1 MQGSFG
7 MEPAS
12 PPSSPI
18 RGGRFPGTRWCSRAS
33 RTKPKL
39 PTSGL
44 ISRTSMS
51 TVARS
56 DNATDAGLKPLEI
69 HMRRILHHELGEPAR
84 VLRVEDGPSTSLGP
98 DQVRVRLS
106 YQPIH
111 PGDLHGVTGS
121 PAFGTP
127 PTVASGARV
136 PGFEGAG
143 VVSEVG
149 PKVDPA
155 LELKQGLR
163 VAFFPASGAWSDE
176 AVVPASSV
184 VPLPDSIPDEVGA
197 QMLIN
202 TVTALTVIRAAH
214 DSLPPDAPTGVVA
227 LLTGAG
233 SAVGRLTGKVLTERG
248 VKVIRLVRSEAS
260 AAKLTGIL
268 PRAPVF
274 ATEVAG
280 WKDRVRAVAEG
291 AKIHVAIDGVGGH
304 LLGDVA
310 GLFAERTGTVIN
322 FGSLGGET
330 SDIRLFPPPSLT
342 PKGVVLGSWMQ
353 QPPEQ
358 RKADIA
364 LAQRLAHEPG
374 TLFEV
379 AERYAPSRI
388 AHAVAH
394 VSQAGRTGVVLIDFS
409 RN

>member
-1 MQGSFG
+1 
-7 MEPAS
+7 
-12 PPSSPI
+12 
-18 RGGRFPGTRWCSRAS
+18 
-33 RTKPKL
+33 
-39 PTSGL
+39 
-44 ISRTSMS
+44 
-51 TVARS
+51 
-56 DNATDAGLKPLEI
+56 
-69 HMRRILHHELGEPAR
+69 MRRIVHHELGEPAR

-106 YQPIH
+106 CAPIH

-127 PTVASGARV
+127 PTVASGGRV

-149 PKVDPA
+149 PQVDPA
-155 LELKQGLR
+155 LGLKQGLR

-176 AVVPASSV
+176 AAVPASSV
-184 VPLPDSIPDEVGA
+184 VPLPDAIPDEVGA

-214 DSLPPDAPTGVVA
+214 DSLPPDARTAVVA

-233 SAVGRLTGKVLTERG
+233 SAVGRLIGKVLTERG

-260 AAKLTGIL
+260 AAKLTGIS
-268 PRAPVF
+268 PGSPVF

-280 WKDRVRAVAEG
+280 WKDRVRAAAKG
-291 AKIHVAIDGVGGH
+291 AKIHVAIDSVGGR

-310 GLFAERTGTVIN
+310 DLLAERTGTVIN

-330 SDIRLFPPPSLT
+330 SDIRLFPPRSLT
-342 PKGVVLGSWMQ
+342 LKGVVLGSWMQ

-364 LAQRLAHEPG
+364 LAQRLAREPG

-379 AERYAPSRI
+379 AERYVPSRI
-388 AHAVAH
+388 AQAVAH
-394 VSQAGRTGVVLIDFS
+394 VSQAGRAGVVLIDFS
-409 RN
+409 RNQEAGP